1 MKYENWECVMEM
13 NDEECVELRHL
24 KGERIG
30 GSPPGTA
37 VAISATAART
47 TNAAAVNPAT
57 TSAALRRVTAA
68 ADAASAAPRSLN
80 RMDLRYGS
88 HKVF

>member
-1 MKYENWECVMEM
+1 M

-37 VAISATAART
+37 VAISATAARP
-47 TNAAAVNPAT
+47 TNAAAVNAAAAHPAT
-57 TSAALRRVTAA
+57 TSAALRRVAAA
-68 ADAASAAPRSLN
+68 ADAAAAAPRLLN
-80 RMDLRYGS
+80 RMDLRHGS
-88 HKVF
+88 HMISQ